1 MLNLIIFGSPG
12 AGKGTQAVLIA
23 KKYSLTHL
31 SSGEI
36 LRRELNNIEFGKKIK
51 KYQDAGKLVPDSLVI
66 KMVEE
71 EINKKISGGGFVF
84 DGYPRN
90 LKQAKALDK
99 FFQNK
104 NLSINLIINL
114 KLSEREAV
122 RRIMIRSKTSERS
135 DDNLKTMENR
145 FSAYHTQTTPLLKY
159 YHQQK
164 KVINL
169 DGRLA
174 IPEISRQIK
183 QILTAYKKTNR

>member
-23 KKYSLTHL
+23 KKYNLNHL

-51 KYQDAGKLVPDSLVI
+51 RYQNAGKLVPNNLVI

-71 EINKKISGGGFVF
+71 EVTKKISGGGFVF

-99 FFQNK
+99 LFQDK
-104 NLSINLIINL
+104 NLSINLVINL

-122 RRIMIRSKTSERS
+122 QRIMLRSKTSGRS
-135 DDNLKTMENR
+135 DDNLKTIENR
-145 FSAYHTQTTPLLKY
+145 FTVYHAQTTPLLKY

-169 DGRLA
+169 DGRLT

-183 QILTAYKKTNR
+183 QILTAYKKTN

>member
-23 KKYSLTHL
+23 KKYNLTHL

-36 LRRELNNIEFGKKIK
+36 LRRELNNIEFGKKIR

-71 EINKKISGGGFVF
+71 EINKKISGDGFVF

-99 FFQNK
+99 FFQDQET
-104 NLSINLIINL
+104 SINLVLNL
-114 KLSEREAV
+114 GLSEREAV

-145 FSAYHTQTTPLLKY
+145 FSAYRTQTTPLLKY
-159 YHQQK
+159 YRQQK

-169 DGRLA
+169 DGRLTITA
-174 IPEISRQIK
+174 ISQQIK
-183 QILTAYKKTNR
+183 KILALYKKTN

>member
-1 MLNLIIFGSPG
+1 
-12 AGKGTQAVLIA
+12 
-23 KKYSLTHL
+23 
-31 SSGEI
+31 
-36 LRRELNNIEFGKKIK
+36 
-51 KYQDAGKLVPDSLVI
+51 LVI

-71 EINKKISGGGFVF
+71 EVTKKISGGGFVF

-99 FFQNK
+99 LFQDK
-104 NLSINLIINL
+104 NLSINLVINL

-122 RRIMIRSKTSERS
+122 QRIMLRSKTSGRS
-135 DDNLKTMENR
+135 DDNLKTIENR
-145 FSAYHTQTTPLLKY
+145 FTVYHAQTTPLLKY

-169 DGRLA
+169 DGRLT

-183 QILTAYKKTNR
+183 QILTAYKKTN